1 MLIAFVAVWCRKQA
15 VGQTVGVFVL
25 DYAITAVAVV
35 GASCLWTRTGFV
47 AIHTISPLCKQ
58 VIFANWGV
66 PICLVLQA
74 KLRRWGNHVL
84 QFRRVWG
91 LAS

>member
-1 MLIAFVAVWCRKQA
+1 MR
-15 VGQTVGVFVL
+15 QTVGVFVL
-25 DYAITAVAVV
+25 DHACTAVAVV
-35 GASCLWTRTGFV
+35 WALLLWTRARFV
-47 AIHTISPLCKQ
+47 AIHSISPLCKQ

-66 PICLVLQA
+66 PIGLVLQA
-74 KLRRWGNHVL
+74 KQHRWGNHVL